1 MAMSTVEHPT
11 GPNGKDDSV
20 GTLVTQ
26 ASQQLTQLVRD
37 EMRLAQAEMV
47 QKGKRFGIGGGLFGG
62 AGMVAFL
69 ALQALVAAGIAALA
83 LVLPVWASALI
94 VFGVLL
100 VIAGVLALVGKK
112 QVSQATPPAPERAI
126 DSVKADVA
134 EIKEKAHR

>member
-1 MAMSTVEHPT
+1 MSTVEQPA
-11 GPNGKDDSV
+11 GPSRREDSI
-20 GTLVTQ
+20 GALVTQ
-26 ASQQLTQLVRD
+26 ASQQLSQLVRD

-94 VFGVLL
+94 VCGALAA
-100 VIAGVLALVGKK
+100 IAAALALAGRK
-112 QVSQATPPAPERAI
+112 QVAGAAPPVPERAI
-126 DSVKADVA
+126 EGIKADVA

>member
-1 MAMSTVEHPT
+1 MSTVDQST
-11 GPNGKDDSV
+11 GPSRREDSI

-26 ASQQLTQLVRD
+26 ASQQLSQLVRD
-37 EMRLAQAEMV
+37 EMRLARAEMV

-94 VFGVLL
+94 VCGALA
-100 VIAGVLALVGKK
+100 VIAAALALAGRK
-112 QVSQATPPAPERAI
+112 QVSEAAPPVPERAI
-126 DSVKADVA
+126 EGIKADVA